1 MKQMDITA
9 KDHPYLS
16 TEAQTLPIK
25 LGINGLGR
33 IGKLTLWH
41 HVSRRSFQAL
51 VVNIGRKVGT
61 GLNDVAEYIERDSTY
76 GPLARYIHGFRGRR
90 VIEDLD
96 ERKGTM
102 IINGVPVTVLRENR
116 NPRDISWAEN
126 DVKLVV
132 DCTGVFRDPTVSPDE
147 PAGALR
153 GHLEAGAEKVILS
166 APFKIG
172 DKSKAMPEDAVTII
186 KGINGETYDHKK
198 HKIISGASC
207 TTTCLAFT
215 IKVLMDHFGPE
226 RILGAS
232 MVTVHATTGTQE
244 ILDQLPSPGT
254 DDLRKNRSIFNNIIL
269 TSTGAAKATAL
280 VIPEMKNIGFVAESV
295 RIPTNTGSIVILTLS
310 IQDDDPEKP
319 IEPDKINRLYREAAE
334 GRLSRYLSYTDTQN
348 VSSDVIGTVSAAI
361 IEGRETRAHTGNMHV
376 NLSRACRFIA
386 ESEPSSEMEGST
398 LVAPVTQVVV
408 YSWYDN
414 ELGSFSNMLGETTME
429 IAGVSLS
436 PSA

>member
-1 MKQMDITA
+1 
-9 KDHPYLS
+9 
-16 TEAQTLPIK
+16 
-25 LGINGLGR
+25 
-33 IGKLTLWH
+33 
-41 HVSRRSFQAL
+41 
-51 VVNIGRKVGT
+51 
-61 GLNDVAEYIERDSTY
+61 
-76 GPLARYIHGFRGRR
+76 
-90 VIEDLD
+90 
-96 ERKGTM
+96 
-102 IINGVPVTVLRENR
+102 
-116 NPRDISWAEN
+116 
-126 DVKLVV
+126 
-132 DCTGVFRDPTVSPDE
+132 
-147 PAGALR
+147 
-153 GHLEAGAEKVILS
+153 
-166 APFKIG
+166 
-172 DKSKAMPEDAVTII
+172 
-186 KGINGETYDHKK
+186 
-198 HKIISGASC
+198 
-207 TTTCLAFT
+207 
-215 IKVLMDHFGPE
+215 
-226 RILGAS
+226 
-232 MVTVHATTGTQE
+232 
-244 ILDQLPSPGT
+244 
-254 DDLRKNRSIFNNIIL
+254 
-269 TSTGAAKATAL
+269 
-280 VIPEMKNIGFVAESV
+280 MKNIGFVAESV